1 MKNLRGTQQI
11 VPTRST
17 TRSLAPT
24 KKQIGLLHCDQH
36 ATRKVLTIPHTK
48 EDSSKALL
56 SGLSVTR
63 QARRSNGYAMASDE
77 KQSWIQAQYTKYIPL
92 LKRSKDDIAKPGR
105 TSSETYSGLED
116 KVDDIAEKSVHLPEE
131 VTNSKSQLTV
141 LKYFIHL
148 SKNEGEQINLPAIDN
163 LLAQGSNVNEVDRHG
178 QTVMHEVCKSWHTEV
193 ALFLIKRKADVN
205 KADLYGVTPL
215 HVAAAMDY
223 PGMINF
229 LLKHGAN
236 INAATNGKQTP
247 LHYAAKYDA
256 VNAVKVLLKHDAD
269 TNARDHK
276 QRTPLHLAAELDRSE
291 AARLMLNLNCDASV
305 QDDTG
310 QCCLTMMVVNM
321 PPVAIQ
327 ALDQF
332 HVTDRA
338 NRKQRFFLNLV
349 EPHTSDFKGTQ
360 AKSPLEVIVQSR
372 QLDIIMH
379 PVIQKLIEVKWR
391 FFGRK
396 NISIML
402 SLNLLFIISWTALG
416 IASSLPRAED
426 APYKFPEDAWRII
439 VICIALG
446 LTLYQIVEE
455 FKELY
460 KSKVRMNKWIEW
472 RKKELERD
480 LKYCHPMWPEEKEYL
495 QKGIFDLL
503 DIHPPYF
510 KDFWNVFDW
519 IVYFLLLAV
528 ILTHIADVVVQHN
541 SDLHISHIRVFA
553 VTIVFLWL
561 RLMKHA
567 RAIRLLGPFIV
578 MLGKIV
584 TDVLK
589 FLFLYG
595 EFYIPY
601 ACAFWIIFGGQVS
614 NMATVPQML
623 FTIFRITLVDDYNF
637 GDMYNVDPVM
647 AYILCGTFLGVSSIL
662 CINLLIALLAD
673 TFQRVY
679 DNATANAVMQ
689 QATMLLQ
696 IEEDLSKKNKSKFN
710 EYMKTT
716 CAPLSLFYDD
726 DLTIEQDEDLK
737 KVTMH
742 IKDELGE
749 LVQIVKEEKI
759 KSELSGIQ
767 QKKRSSHGN
776 TKSISKLHPTNGLQR
791 TSLHTSSSDSSQ
803 ALMMLITNQQEQSAA
818 LENMNQRLQSLE
830 RMIRHSLLAN
840 APPGSSSTA
849 DWEQVNVQTFS
860 GMSGDREYH
869 PTVGQVPAPVPAWQ
883 DTEPN
888 SQVTV
893 DIIGRTRHQS

>member
-1 MKNLRGTQQI
+1 
-11 VPTRST
+11 
-17 TRSLAPT
+17 
-24 KKQIGLLHCDQH
+24 
-36 ATRKVLTIPHTK
+36 
-48 EDSSKALL
+48 
-56 SGLSVTR
+56 
-63 QARRSNGYAMASDE
+63 MASDE
-77 KQSWIQAQYTKYIPL
+77 KLSWIQSQYTKYIPL

-116 KVDDIAEKSVHLPEE
+116 KCDDIREESVHLPEE
-131 VTNSKSQLTV
+131 VTNFKSQFTI

-148 SKNEGEQINLPAIDN
+148 SKNEGEQIDFQTIDN
-163 LLAQGSNVNEVDRHG
+163 LLAQGSSINEVDRHG
-178 QTVMHEVCKSWHTEV
+178 QTVMHEVSKSWHIEV
-193 ALFLIKRKADVN
+193 AQFLIKRHADIN
-205 KADLYGVTPL
+205 KADHYGVTPL

-223 PGMINF
+223 PDMVSF
-229 LLKHGAN
+229 LLKQGAN
-236 INAATNGKQTP
+236 IDAITKGHQTP

-256 VNAVKVLLKHDAD
+256 VSSLKVLLKQDVD
-269 TNARDHK
+269 TKARDHK
-276 QRTPLHLAAELDRSE
+276 QRTALHLAAELDRSE
-291 AARLMLNLNCDASV
+291 AARLLLNLKCDASV

-310 QCCLTMMVVNM
+310 LSCLTMMVVNM
-321 PPVAIQ
+321 PPVACL

-332 HVTDRA
+332 HTKDRA
-338 NRKQRFFLNLV
+338 NRKQRFYLNLV
-349 EPHTSDFKGTQ
+349 EPQTSGFKGTQ

-379 PVIQKLIEVKWR
+379 PVIQKLIEEKWR

-396 NISIML
+396 KISIML

-426 APYKFPEDAWRII
+426 APYKFPEDVWRII

-455 FKELY
+455 FKEIY
-460 KSKVRMNKWIEW
+460 QSKIKMNQWKEW
-472 RKKELERD
+472 RKKELEKD

-495 QKGIFDLL
+495 LKVIDDLQ
-503 DIHPPYF
+503 DIHPAYF

-541 SDLHISHIRVFA
+541 SDLHVSHVRVFA

-584 TDVLK
+584 TDILK

-601 ACAFWIIFGGQVS
+601 ACAFWIIFGVRSTLPTTQPLGLVS
-614 NMATVPQML
+614 NMTTVPQMM
-623 FTIFRITLVDDYNF
+623 FSIFRMTLVDDYGF
-637 GDMYNVDPVM
+637 QDMYAVDPVM

-679 DNATANAVMQ
+679 DNATANAAMQ

-696 IEEDLSKKNKSKFN
+696 IEENLSKKSKSKF
-710 EYMKTT
+710 ERYMHTS

-726 DLTIEQDEDLK
+726 DLTVDQDEDLK
-737 KVTMH
+737 KVTIQ
-742 IKDELGE
+742 IKEELGE
-749 LVQIVKEEKI
+749 LLHLVKEQKL
-759 KSELSGIQ
+759 KNELSGM
-767 QKKRSSHGN
+767 QKKRTSHGN
-776 TKSISKLHPTNGLQR
+776 TKSSSKPQQTNSLQR
-791 TSLHTSSSDSSQ
+791 LILQSPSSESSQ
-803 ALMMLITNQQEQSAA
+803 SLQMLIANQQEQSTA
-818 LENMNQRLQSLE
+818 LEQMNQRLQSLE
-830 RMIRHSLLAN
+830 RMIRHSLQPN

-849 DWEQVNVQTFS
+849 DWEQVNIQPASAIF
-860 GMSGDREYH
+860 GDRDYNPDSGLIVDP
-869 PTVGQVPAPVPAWQ
+869 PTACHSNEL
-883 DTEPN
+883 D
-888 SQVTV
+888 SHVTV
-893 DIIGRTRHQS
+893 DIVGRTRDQTSHRNA

>member
-1 MKNLRGTQQI
+1 
-11 VPTRST
+11 
-17 TRSLAPT
+17 
-24 KKQIGLLHCDQH
+24 
-36 ATRKVLTIPHTK
+36 
-48 EDSSKALL
+48 
-56 SGLSVTR
+56 
-63 QARRSNGYAMASDE
+63 MASDE
-77 KQSWIQAQYTKYIPL
+77 KLSWIKAQYTKYIPL
-92 LKRSKDDIAKPGR
+92 LKRSKDDIARSGR

-116 KVDDIAEKSVHLPEE
+116 RCEDTGEETIHLPEE
-131 VTNSKSQLTV
+131 VTNFKSQPSV
-141 LKYFIHL
+141 LRYFIHL
-148 SKNEGEQINLPAIDN
+148 SKNDEEQINFQTIDN
-163 LLAQGSNVNEVDRHG
+163 LLAQGANVNEVDRHG

-193 ALFLIKRKADVN
+193 AQFLIKRHADIN
-205 KADLYGVTPL
+205 KPDRYGVTPL

-223 PGMINF
+223 SDMIAF
-229 LLKHGAN
+229 LLKQGAN
-236 INAATNGKQTP
+236 ISAVTNGKQTP

-256 VNAVKVLLKHDAD
+256 VHSLKVLLKHDAD

-276 QRTPLHLAAELDRSE
+276 QRTALHLASELDRSE
-291 AARLMLNLNCDASV
+291 AARLMLNLKCDASV

-310 QCCLTMMVVNM
+310 LSCLTMMVVNM
-321 PPVAIQ
+321 PPVATQ

-332 HVTDRA
+332 LIKDRA
-338 NRKQRFFLNLV
+338 NRKQHFYLNLV
-349 EPHTSDFKGTQ
+349 EPSTSGFKETQ

-396 NISIML
+396 NIAIML

-416 IASSLPRAED
+416 IASSLPRTED

-455 FKELY
+455 FKEIY
-460 KSKVRMNKWIEW
+460 QSKVKMNLWKEW

-480 LKYCHPMWPEEKEYL
+480 FKYCHPMWPEEKEYL
-495 QKGIFDLL
+495 QKGIDDLQY
-503 DIHPPYF
+503 IQPAYF

-528 ILTHIADVVVQHN
+528 IVTHIADVIVKSN
-541 SDLHISHIRVFA
+541 ADLHVSHVRVFA
-553 VTIVFLWL
+553 VTIIFLWL

-589 FLFLYG
+589 FLYLYG

-601 ACAFWIIFGGQVS
+601 ACAFWIIFGGKVH

-623 FTIFRITLVDDYNF
+623 FTIFRMTLVDDYNF
-637 GDMYNVDPVM
+637 GDMYAVDPVM

-696 IEEDLSKKNKSKFN
+696 IEEGLSKKNKSKFDQ
-710 EYMKTT
+710 YMRTS

-726 DLTIEQDEDLK
+726 DLTIDQDDDLK

-742 IKDELGE
+742 IRVSFCTQQ
-749 LVQIVKEEKI
+749 VQ
-759 KSELSGIQ
+759 
-767 QKKRSSHGN
+767 
-776 TKSISKLHPTNGLQR
+776 
-791 TSLHTSSSDSSQ
+791 
-803 ALMMLITNQQEQSAA
+803 
-818 LENMNQRLQSLE
+818 
-830 RMIRHSLLAN
+830 
-840 APPGSSSTA
+840 
-849 DWEQVNVQTFS
+849 
-860 GMSGDREYH
+860 
-869 PTVGQVPAPVPAWQ
+869 
-883 DTEPN
+883 
-888 SQVTV
+888 
-893 DIIGRTRHQS
+893 

>member
-1 MKNLRGTQQI
+1 
-11 VPTRST
+11 
-17 TRSLAPT
+17 
-24 KKQIGLLHCDQH
+24 
-36 ATRKVLTIPHTK
+36 
-48 EDSSKALL
+48 
-56 SGLSVTR
+56 
-63 QARRSNGYAMASDE
+63 MASDE
-77 KQSWIQAQYTKYIPL
+77 KFSWIHTQYTKYFPL

-105 TSSETYSGLED
+105 TSSETYVGLED
-116 KVDDIAEKSVHLPEE
+116 KCDDIGEESVHLPEE
-131 VTNSKSQLTV
+131 VTNFKNHFTI

-148 SKNEGEQINLPAIDN
+148 SKNEGEQISFQTIDN
-163 LLAQGSNVNEVDRHG
+163 LLAQGSSVNEVDRHG
-178 QTVMHEVCKSWHTEV
+178 QTVMHEVSKSWHIEV
-193 ALFLIKRKADVN
+193 AQFLIKRHADIN
-205 KADLYGVTPL
+205 RPDHYGVTPL

-223 PGMINF
+223 PDMVSF
-229 LLKHGAN
+229 LLKQGGN
-236 INAATNGKQTP
+236 INAVTMGHQTP

-256 VNAVKVLLKHDAD
+256 VNSLKALLKQDAD
-269 TNARDHK
+269 TKARDHK
-276 QRTPLHLAAELDRSE
+276 QRTALHLAAELDRSE
-291 AARLMLNLNCDASV
+291 AARLLLNLKCDASV

-310 QCCLTMMVVNM
+310 LSCLTMMVVNM
-321 PPVAIQ
+321 PPVACL

-332 HVTDRA
+332 HTKERA
-338 NRKQRFFLNLV
+338 NRKQHFYLNLV
-349 EPHTSDFKGTQ
+349 EPQTSGFKGTQ

-379 PVIQKLIEVKWR
+379 PVIQKLIEEKWR

-396 NISIML
+396 KISIML

-426 APYKFPEDAWRII
+426 APYKFPEDVWRII

-455 FKELY
+455 FKEIY
-460 KSKVRMNKWIEW
+460 QSKIKMNLWKEW
-472 RKKELERD
+472 RKKELEKD
-480 LKYCHPMWPEEKEYL
+480 LKYCHPMWLEEKEYL
-495 QKGIFDLL
+495 QKGIDDLQA
-503 DIHPPYF
+503 IHPAYF

-528 ILTHIADVVVQHN
+528 ILTHIADVVVQQN
-541 SDLHISHIRVFA
+541 SDLHVSHVRVFA

-584 TDVLK
+584 TDILK

-601 ACAFWIIFGGQVS
+601 ACSFWIIFGGLVS

-623 FTIFRITLVDDYNF
+623 FSIFRMTLVDDYGF
-637 GDMYNVDPVM
+637 EDMYAVDPVM
-647 AYILCGTFLGVSSIL
+647 AYILCGTFLGISSIL

-679 DNATANAVMQ
+679 DNATANAAMQ

-696 IEEDLSKKNKSKFN
+696 IEENLSKKNKSKFDH
-710 EYMKTT
+710 YVHSS

-726 DLTIEQDEDLK
+726 DLTMDQDEDLK
-737 KVTMH
+737 KVTIQ
-742 IKDELGE
+742 IKEELGE
-749 LVQIVKEEKI
+749 LLQLVKEQELKN
-759 KSELSGIQ
+759 ELSGIQ
-767 QKKRSSHGN
+767 KKRTSHGN
-776 TKSISKLHPTNGLQR
+776 TKSSSKPHQTNSLQR
-791 TSLHTSSSDSSQ
+791 LILQSPSSESSQ
-803 ALMMLITNQQEQSAA
+803 SLQMLIANQQEQSTA
-818 LENMNQRLQSLE
+818 LEQMNQRLQSLE
-830 RMIRHSLLAN
+830 RMIRHSLQPN

-849 DWEQVNVQTFS
+849 DWEQVNLQPAGAIS
-860 GMSGDREYH
+860 RDRDYNPEN
-869 PTVGQVPAPVPAWQ
+869 GQVVDLTTAW
-883 DTEPN
+883 TEYEPD

-893 DIIGRTRHQS
+893 DIIGRTRDQTAQKNA

>member
-1 MKNLRGTQQI
+1 
-11 VPTRST
+11 
-17 TRSLAPT
+17 
-24 KKQIGLLHCDQH
+24 
-36 ATRKVLTIPHTK
+36 
-48 EDSSKALL
+48 
-56 SGLSVTR
+56 
-63 QARRSNGYAMASDE
+63 MASDE
-77 KQSWIQAQYTKYIPL
+77 KLSWIKAQYTKYIPL
-92 LKRSKDDIAKPGR
+92 LKRSKDDIARSGR

-116 KVDDIAEKSVHLPEE
+116 RCEDTGEEAIHLPEE
-131 VTNSKSQLTV
+131 VANFKSQSSV
-141 LKYFIHL
+141 LRYFIHL
-148 SKNEGEQINLPAIDN
+148 SKNDEEQINFQTIDS
-163 LLAQGSNVNEVDRHG
+163 LLAQGANVNEVDRHG

-193 ALFLIKRKADVN
+193 AQFLIKRHADIN
-205 KADLYGVTPL
+205 KPDRYGVTPL

-223 PGMINF
+223 PDMIAF
-229 LLKHGAN
+229 LLKQGAN
-236 INAATNGKQTP
+236 ISAVTNGKQTP

-256 VNAVKVLLKHDAD
+256 VHSLKVLLKHDAD

-276 QRTPLHLAAELDRSE
+276 QRTALHLASELDRSE
-291 AARLMLNLNCDASV
+291 AARLMLNLKCDASV

-310 QCCLTMMVVNM
+310 LSCLTMMVVNM
-321 PPVAIQ
+321 PPVATQ

-332 HVTDRA
+332 LIKDRA
-338 NRKQRFFLNLV
+338 NRKQHFYLNLV
-349 EPHTSDFKGTQ
+349 EPSTSGFKETQ

-416 IASSLPRAED
+416 IASSLPRTED

-455 FKELY
+455 FKEIY
-460 KSKVRMNKWIEW
+460 QSKVKMNLWKEW

-480 LKYCHPMWPEEKEYL
+480 FKYCHPMWPEEKEYL
-495 QKGIFDLL
+495 QKGIDDLQ
-503 DIHPPYF
+503 DIQPAYF

-528 ILTHIADVVVQHN
+528 IVTHIADVIVQN
-541 SDLHISHIRVFA
+541 NADLHVSHVRVFA
-553 VTIVFLWL
+553 VTIIFIWL

-601 ACAFWIIFGGQVS
+601 ACAFWIIFGGKVH

-637 GDMYNVDPVM
+637 GDMYAVDPVM

-696 IEEDLSKKNKSKFN
+696 IEEGLSKKNKSKFDQ
-710 EYMKTT
+710 YMRTS

-726 DLTIEQDEDLK
+726 DLTIDQDDDLK

-742 IKDELGE
+742 IREELGE
-749 LVQIVKEEKI
+749 LMQLVKEQKL
-759 KSELSGIQ
+759 KNELSGM
-767 QKKRSSHGN
+767 QKKRSNHGN
-776 TKSISKLHPTNGLQR
+776 MKSSSKLHQTNSLQSR
-791 TSLHTSSSDSSQ
+791 VRLQPPSSESSQ
-803 ALMMLITNQQEQSAA
+803 SLSMLIENQQEQSTA
-818 LENMNQRLQSLE
+818 LEQMNQRLRSLE
-830 RMIRHSLLAN
+830 RMIRHSLQAN

-849 DWEQVNVQTFS
+849 DWEQVNIQAVS
-860 GMSGDREYH
+860 RMSGDREYH
-869 PTVGQVPAPVPAWQ
+869 PSTAWQ
-883 DTEPN
+883 VDEPN
-888 SQVTV
+888 SHVTV
-893 DIIGRTRHQS
+893 DIIGRTDQSSQKNE

>member
-1 MKNLRGTQQI
+1 M
-11 VPTRST
+11 
-17 TRSLAPT
+17 
-24 KKQIGLLHCDQH
+24 
-36 ATRKVLTIPHTK
+36 
-48 EDSSKALL
+48 
-56 SGLSVTR
+56 
-63 QARRSNGYAMASDE
+63 DE
-77 KQSWIQAQYTKYIPL
+77 KQSWVQVQYSKYIPL
-92 LKRSKDDIAKPGR
+92 LKRSKDDIVKPGR
-105 TSSETYSGLED
+105 TSSETYSGLD
-116 KVDDIAEKSVHLPEE
+116 GRFDDIEESIRLPEE
-131 VTNSKSQLTV
+131 VSIFTSKSTV

-148 SKNEGEQINLPAIDN
+148 SKNEGEQISFETIDN
-163 LLAQGSNVNEVDRHG
+163 LLAEGSNINDVDRHG
-178 QTVMHEVCKSWHTEV
+178 QTVMHEVSKSWHTEV
-193 ALFLIKRKADVN
+193 AHFLIKKHADI
-205 KADLYGVTPL
+205 KRPDQYGVTPL

-223 PGMINF
+223 PDMIKL

-236 INAATNGKQTP
+236 INALTSGKQTP

-256 VNAVKVLLKHDAD
+256 VNSIKTLIKYDVD

-276 QRTPLHLAAELDRSE
+276 ERTALHLAAELDRSE
-291 AARLMLNLNCDASV
+291 AARLLLNLKCDASV

-310 QCCLTMMVVNM
+310 VSCLTVMVMNM
-321 PPVAIQ
+321 PPVAVM

-332 HVTDRA
+332 HTKDRA
-338 NRKQRFFLNLV
+338 NRKQHFYLNHV
-349 EPHTSDFKGTQ
+349 EPQTSGFKGTQ

-396 NISIML
+396 NICIML

-416 IASSLPRAED
+416 IASSLIRPED

-455 FKELY
+455 FKEIY
-460 KSKVRMNKWIEW
+460 QSKVKLKLWKEW

-495 QKGIFDLL
+495 QKCIVDLE
-503 DIHPPYF
+503 DIHPAYF

-528 ILTHIADVVVQHN
+528 ICTHIADIVVQQN
-541 SDLHISHIRVFA
+541 SALHVSHVRVFA

-601 ACAFWIIFGGQVS
+601 ACAFWIIFGGLVA

-637 GDMYNVDPVM
+637 DDMYAIDPVM

-696 IEEDLSKKNKSKFN
+696 IEENLSKKNKSKF
-710 EYMKTT
+710 EHYMHTS

-726 DLTIEQDEDLK
+726 DLTTEQDDDLK
-737 KVTMH
+737 KVTIQ
-742 IKDELGE
+742 IKEELGE
-749 LVQIVKEEKI
+749 LMQIVKDQQLKN
-759 KSELSGIQ
+759 ELSGI

-776 TKSISKLHPTNGLQR
+776 VKSGSKLHQTDSPQR
-791 TSLHTSSSDSSQ
+791 TTPQPPSSESSQ
-803 ALMMLITNQQEQSAA
+803 ALMMLIANQQEQSAA
-818 LENMNQRLQSLE
+818 MEQMNQRLESLE
-830 RMIRHSLLAN
+830 RMIRHSLQTD
-840 APPGSSSTA
+840 APPGSSGPVVWGPVEQPNLQTA
-849 DWEQVNVQTFS
+849 PR
-860 GMSGDREYH
+860 MSENRFR
-869 PTVGQVPAPVPAWQ
+869 
-883 DTEPN
+883 
-888 SQVTV
+888 
-893 DIIGRTRHQS
+893 IRLI